1 MKFVFRFNSGMAHRL
16 VKKYLLITI
25 LIAVLFGG
33 LSGAATMTLK
43 KNVYT
48 STGQMVQNDNNYTLI
63 QSYKQF
69 AASSSFTTILDKK
82 IAASRWQESNASK
95 NYTIAIGNN
104 SDSPFFLVSV
114 ASPNKYFSEFLTNTA
129 MQTLVS
135 NLSQYLSG
143 ANVSIVSEASTGY
156 ISGYRKILIKYTIVA
171 AILGFVLS
179 WLIFIARELFIG
191 KIKDEDF
198 VEDVFEINKLG
209 TITLSEK
216 KGGSK

>member
-1 MKFVFRFNSGMAHRL
+1 M
-16 VKKYLLITI
+16 
-25 LIAVLFGG
+25 
-33 LSGAATMTLK
+33 
-43 KNVYT
+43 
-48 STGQMVQNDNNYTLI
+48 
-63 QSYKQF
+63 
-69 AASSSFTTILDKK
+69 
-82 IAASRWQESNASK
+82 
-95 NYTIAIGNN
+95 
-104 SDSPFFLVSV
+104 
-114 ASPNKYFSEFLTNTA
+114 
-129 MQTLVS
+129 S

>member
-1 MKFVFRFNSGMAHRL
+1 MKFVFRFNSGMVHRL
-16 VKKYLLITI
+16 IKKYLLITV
-25 LIAVLFGG
+25 LIAILFGG
-33 LSGAATMTLK
+33 LSGAATLTLK

-69 AASSSFTTILDKK
+69 AASSSFTSILDKK
-82 IAASRWQESNASK
+82 IAASEWKKSSASH

-104 SDSPFFLVSV
+104 SDSPFFSVSV
-114 ASPNKYFSEFLTNTA
+114 ASPNKHFSKYLANVA

-156 ISGYRKILIKYTIVA
+156 INGYKKTLIKYVLVA
-171 AILGFVLS
+171 AVLAFVLS
-179 WLIFIARELFIG
+179 WFVFIIKELFTG
-191 KIKDEDF
+191 KVKDEDF
-198 VEDVFEINKLG
+198 MQDVFEISQLG

-216 KGGSK
+216 KGGIK

>member
-1 MKFVFRFNSGMAHRL
+1 MSL
-16 VKKYLLITI
+16 
-25 LIAVLFGG
+25 
-33 LSGAATMTLK
+33 
-43 KNVYT
+43 
-48 STGQMVQNDNNYTLI
+48 
-63 QSYKQF
+63 
-69 AASSSFTTILDKK
+69 
-82 IAASRWQESNASK
+82 
-95 NYTIAIGNN
+95 
-104 SDSPFFLVSV
+104 
-114 ASPNKYFSEFLTNTA
+114 
-129 MQTLVS
+129 
-135 NLSQYLSG
+135 
-143 ANVSIVSEASTGY
+143 GY